1 MAINICIFAEIG
13 YNREMKTLAAF
24 LALTLL
30 AGCSAS
36 RDATLSGTDGGFR
49 PSGVSAYSALRG
61 HIDALLPDS
70 LFPPSN
76 ASIVVASLTT
86 GEVLYALNPGL
97 AFTPASNQ
105 KLFTSAAALN
115 ELGPDYRFVTR
126 AYFDTGAAP
135 RIYVAASGDPIL
147 TSGDIDSLARRI
159 ASALPP
165 GRTWAVAGDV
175 SLFDDLPRGRGW
187 SWDDEPDPTGMF
199 ITPLSV
205 NGNSIRVRVSA
216 GFLPGDSAR
225 VTTEPPTRYVQIEN
239 SAVTS
244 VDSPRTAVEVSR
256 KWREHSNVITVSG
269 VVRPADSAVT
279 EELSVAGPEWY
290 ALSLLREALEAR
302 GVPCSGVLLDSVPR
316 GLAEIARCSHGL
328 DSVITYMNLV
338 SDNLSAENILKTMG
352 AERWGR
358 PGTAEGGAQAMRQ
371 VLALYGVDSSSMVI
385 ADGSGLS
392 RYNLTSARAITTLLT
407 RMARRDDLFP
417 LWYSTLPVAGKS
429 GTLSSRM
436 KNTPAEGN
444 LRAKTGTLSGVSSLS
459 GFVTSADG
467 EKLAFS
473 ILMQHFPSAARRY
486 RQVQDRIG
494 AFLAGLKRRDF

>member
-1 MAINICIFAEIG
+1 
-13 YNREMKTLAAF
+13 MKALAAS
-24 LALTLL
+24 LALLL
-30 AGCSAS
+30 FAGCSPS
-36 RDATLSGTDGGFR
+36 RNTLLPGGDGGFR
-49 PSGVSAYSALRG
+49 PSGISAYSGLRG

-76 ASIVVASLTT
+76 ASIVVVSLTT

-126 AYFDTGAAP
+126 AYFDTGATA
-135 RIYVAASGDPIL
+135 RIYVAASGDPLL
-147 TSGDIDSLARRI
+147 TTGDIDSLARRI
-159 ASALPP
+159 TSALPP

-175 SLFDDLPRGRGW
+175 SFFDDLPRGRGW
-187 SWDDEPDPTGMF
+187 NWDDEPDPTGMF

-205 NGNSIRVRVSA
+205 NGNAIRVRVSA
-216 GFLPGDSAR
+216 GPLPGDSAW
-225 VTTEPPTRYVQIEN
+225 VTTNPATRYVQVEN

-244 VDSPRTAVEVSR
+244 VDSPKTSIEISR
-256 KWREHSNVITVSG
+256 RWREHSNVITVSG
-269 VVRPADSAVT
+269 VIRPADSAVT
-279 EELSVAGPEWY
+279 ALLSVAGPEWY
-290 ALSLLREALEAR
+290 ALTLLREALEAH

-316 GLAEIARCSHGL
+316 GLTEIASCAHNL
-328 DSVITYMNLV
+328 DSVLTYMNLV
-338 SDNLSAENILKTMG
+338 SDNLSAENLLKTMG

-358 PGTAEGGAQAMRQ
+358 PGSADGGARAMRQ
-371 VLALYGVDSSSMVI
+371 VLTLYGVDSSAMVI

-392 RYNLTSARAITTLLT
+392 RYNLTSAWAIATLLS
-407 RMARRDDLFP
+407 RMAQRDDLFP

-429 GTLSSRM
+429 GTLSGRM

-444 LRAKTGTLSGVSSLS
+444 LHAKTGTLAGVSSLS
-459 GFVTSADG
+459 GFVTTTDG

-473 ILMQHFPSAARRY
+473 MLMQHFPSAARGY